1 MTTDSQ
7 PIKEGAGEEFSFVT
21 FSKAPF
27 YQEINASLV
36 NLSQVHPG
44 QHVIDLACGTG
55 GVTKL
60 IQEKLRGA
68 KESLIIGVDL
78 SASALKQAR
87 LEVENAKSAMVLFV
101 QGHAEQ
107 LSKLINDSVDA
118 VVFCNAIH
126 MVKDKTRLMGEIS
139 HTLRS
144 GGVLAFNTSFFEG
157 SHPPETE
164 QWYRKWLFRSLRI
177 LRSEY
182 GLSPIKEE
190 RVESRVHLS
199 PEEYVMLLE
208 KEGFQIRE
216 QRINTIQVP
225 LEGWV
230 LISEFED
237 WIRGVMPGV
246 PLKEASESLKKAA
259 AQVFQEMNVKFIP
272 RNWMEV
278 VAARV

>member
-7 PIKEGAGEEFSFVT
+7 PAEESAGEEFSFVT
-21 FSKAPF
+21 FSKAQF
-27 YQEINASLV
+27 YQEVNASLV
-36 NLSQVHPG
+36 DLSQVHPG
-44 QHVIDLACGTG
+44 QRVVDLACGTG
-55 GVTKL
+55 GVTML

-87 LEVENAKSAMVLFV
+87 IEVENAKSAMVLFV

-107 LSKLINDSVDA
+107 LSKLIHDSVDA

-126 MVKDKTRLMGEIS
+126 MVKDKTSLIGEIS

-164 QWYRKWLFRSLRI
+164 LWYRRWLFRSLRI
-177 LRSEY
+177 LRSKY
-182 GLSPIKEE
+182 GLTPIKEE

-199 PEEYVMLLE
+199 PEEYAQIL
-208 KEGFQIRE
+208 KEMGFKIKE
-216 QRINTIQVP
+216 QRINTVQVP

-246 PLKEASESLKKAA
+246 PLREASESLKEAA
-259 AQVFQEMNVKFIP
+259 AQVFEEMKVSFIP
-272 RNWMEV
+272 RNWLEV
-278 VAARV
+278 VAART